1 MAESLYTTRNV
12 LSAVRKLILIVFV
25 IGLFGTGGELL
36 LIGHTDGYQQWIP
49 IVLMAFSVAVLFIH
63 WIFFKPLTVRLF
75 QLTMIMFVLSSLAGI
90 WLHYQG
96 NLEFELEMYPAS
108 HGFELFKQSVSGA
121 SPTLAPGAMLQLGLL
136 GLVYSYRHPLNN

>member
-1 MAESLYTTRNV
+1 MTEGLYGTQKV
-12 LSAVRKLILIVFV
+12 LSAVRKLILTIFV

-36 LIGHTDGYQQWIP
+36 LIGHTEGYQQWIP
-49 IVLMAFSVAVLFIH
+49 IVLIAFSVVALCLH
-63 WIFFKPLTVRLF
+63 WFFFKPLTVRLF
-75 QLTMIMFVLSSLAGI
+75 QLTMVMFVLSSLAGI

>member
-1 MAESLYTTRNV
+1 M
-12 LSAVRKLILIVFV
+12 

-49 IVLMAFSVAVLFIH
+49 IVLMAFSVVVLFIH
-63 WIFFKPLTVRLF
+63 WFFFKPLTVRLF
-75 QLTMIMFVLSSLAGI
+75 QLTMVMFVLSSLVGI

-108 HGFELFKQSVSGA
+108 RGFELFKQSV
-121 SPTLAPGAMLQLGLL
+121 
-136 GLVYSYRHPLNN
+136 

>member
-1 MAESLYTTRNV
+1 MLNSETFV
-12 LSAVRKLILIVFV
+12 LLSFCISDLVFEKN
-25 IGLFGTGGELL
+25 IN
-36 LIGHTDGYQQWIP
+36 
-49 IVLMAFSVAVLFIH
+49 FIH
-63 WIFFKPLTVRLF
+63 WIFFRPLTVRLF
-75 QLTMIMFVLSSLAGI
+75 QLTMVMFVLSSLAGI